1 MSRWGAACGISLH
14 AELLADGLMRL
25 GYEVE
30 VYAPTL
36 ESANRDWHHVVIE
49 GDAPWVK
56 RVYGEVDELEYP
68 GGGFFEAPPADADVV
83 IVEGYSRLPW
93 LALRPWLADA
103 KRRGAAAILVV
114 HHMLPRDLEPLLE
127 DIDLWD
133 YITVFDDRFA
143 ALVERVE
150 PRASEKTRIIPY
162 PHLVLEAEAVD
173 RPDVGDAAVLFSFG
187 RQPPNEYIDY
197 LRAVKRLVEK
207 GRRVVYRV
215 VRSADGLE
223 YSAPWLIVE
232 RRRLD
237 AQSLY
242 AALRGSDI
250 HLIPKWEHP
259 GVVISSTLAQTLYS
273 GVPTIVPDTRYFE
286 RVPDALTDPRGV
298 VVKYPL
304 GDVKSLVWRLELL
317 LEDESLRER
326 VSGNAVRYAL
336 ERSPEKVAAQYARL
350 S

>member
-1 MSRWGAACGISLH
+1 
-14 AELLADGLMRL
+14 MRL

-36 ESANRDWHHVVIE
+36 ESATRDWHYVVLE
-49 GDAPWVK
+49 GDPPWVR
-56 RVYGEVDELEYP
+56 RVYAEVDEFEYP
-68 GGGFFEAPPADADVV
+68 GGGFFEAPQPDHDVV
-83 IVEGYSRLPW
+83 IVEGYVRLPW
-93 LALRPWLADA
+93 LAVRRWLVEA
-103 KRRGAAAILVV
+103 RRKGVETILVV
-114 HHMLPRDLEPLLE
+114 HYMLPRDLEPVLE
-127 DIDLWD
+127 DPDLWD
-133 YITVFDDRFA
+133 HIVVFDDRFA
-143 ALVERVE
+143 GLVERVE
-150 PRASEKTRIIPY
+150 PRAAEKARVIPY
-162 PHLVLEAEAVD
+162 PHLVAEAEGVD

-187 RQPPNEYIDY
+187 RQPPHEYIDY
-197 LRAVKRLVEK
+197 LRAARRLVES
-207 GRRVVYRV
+207 GRRLVYRI

-223 YSAPWLIVE
+223 YRAPWLILE

-237 AQSLY
+237 TQSLY

-259 GVVISSTLAQTLYS
+259 GVVVSSTLAQTLYS
-273 GVPTIVPDTRYFE
+273 GVPTVVPDTRYFE

-304 GDVKSLVWRLELL
+304 GDVRGLVWRLELL

-326 VSGNAVRYAL
+326 LSENAVRYAL
-336 ERSPEKVAAQYARL
+336 ERSPEKVAALYARL